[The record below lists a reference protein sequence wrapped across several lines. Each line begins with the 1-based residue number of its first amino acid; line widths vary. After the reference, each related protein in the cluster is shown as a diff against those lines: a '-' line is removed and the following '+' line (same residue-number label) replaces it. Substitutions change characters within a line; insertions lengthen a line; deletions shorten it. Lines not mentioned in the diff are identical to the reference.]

1 MMGLRKCEV
10 CKEVESKYKCPTCL
24 TPYCSVGCFKKHKDL
39 CQNSLPAPE
48 EESKYFHPA
57 GFLSPTL
64 HNGKVAHP
72 AKSRE
77 VEERSRLVSKEQ
89 LQSLEIPVDPSR
101 PLEVEEPSW
110 VVNKEQLKSLAGS
123 SEIRDASK
131 DVELRKLIIRIDSS
145 KEPEKELEKAMLG
158 QDFRQ
163 YTDKILNII
172 NPRE

>member
-24 TPYCSVGCFKKHKDL
+24 TPYCSVGCFKKHKEDL

-48 EESKYFHPA
+48 EER
-57 GFLSPTL
+57 
-64 HNGKVAHP
+64 KVAHP
-72 AKSRE
+72 AKSLE

-110 VVNKEQLKSLAGS
+110 VVNKEQLKSLAES
-123 SEIRDASK
+123 SEIRDALK
-131 DVELRKLIIRIDSS
+131 DDELRKLIIRIDSS

-172 NPRE
+172 NPQE